1 MLKKL
6 GIVLFTVMFSFAN
19 VNMVMAADAGG
30 SSLEKNHE
38 LIDQGISLAQEALEF
53 AKQGDATGAYK
64 SSYAS
69 LHAMSEIN
77 SRTWDPKLQRPR
89 GKLRKAQYMT
99 KRMSEGKAKKGDSLE
114 VAADLMEKSVAALI
128 KIKSI
133 EQGAR

>member
-1 MLKKL
+1 MSKKL
-6 GIVLFTVMFSFAN
+6 WIVLFTVMFSFAN
-19 VNMVMAADAGG
+19 VNMVMAADAGN

-53 AKQGDATGAYK
+53 AKQGDAAGAYK

-99 KRMSEGKAKKGDSLE
+99 KRMSEGKSKKGDSLE
-114 VAADLMEKSVAALI
+114 EAAGLMEKSIAALI
-128 KIKSI
+128 KVKSI